1 MQRASH
7 GSSGGSPLILVF
19 GVRGAMMTL
28 TGRDACGGPRRAV
41 LIGFACVLAATAV
54 WPRIVV
60 GTSGAPIE
68 ECEAALG
75 NLITTL
81 ESKKQLEGTQYLYSG
96 APLGSDY
103 SKCRVSGRKASSPRY
118 AVYRASDNINV
129 VIEKRPTSTAGPAL
143 YGPFAS
149 AYRK

>member
-1 MQRASH
+1 
-7 GSSGGSPLILVF
+7 
-19 GVRGAMMTL
+19 MMAL
-28 TGRDACGGPRRAV
+28 TGCDACANPRRAV
-41 LIGFACVLAATAV
+41 LIGFACVVAATAA
-54 WPRIVV
+54 WPPIVV
-60 GTSGAPIE
+60 GASGAPIE

-96 APLGSDY
+96 GPLGSDY
-103 SKCRVSGRKASSPRY
+103 SKCRVSGRKPSSPRY
-118 AVYRASDNINV
+118 AVYRASDRINV
-129 VIEKRPTSTAGPAL
+129 VIEKRHTATAGPVM